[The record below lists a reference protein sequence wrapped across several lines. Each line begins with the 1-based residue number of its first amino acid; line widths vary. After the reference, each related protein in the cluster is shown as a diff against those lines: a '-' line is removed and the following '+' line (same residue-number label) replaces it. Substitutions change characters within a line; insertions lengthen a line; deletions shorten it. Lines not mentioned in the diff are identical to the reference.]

1 MSQVVD
7 PNRQMLR
14 IRLSDPL
21 YADVLGWLI
30 DEARQLDGFDLEG
43 WLGRLAPDLR
53 YSVPVS
59 ETAERATAAP
69 QAAPRNSYLEETFD
83 SLELRVRRLLLASA
97 WVENPRTRTRRF
109 VSNVLVED
117 RGELVRATSY
127 LLVLCSRGDSPA
139 YEILS
144 CERED
149 DLRRR
154 GEDDFELVRREVRI
168 DQAVLGLSTLSFLL

>member
-1 MSQVVD
+1 VVD

-127 LLVLCSRGDSPA
+127 LLFCAAGATRRPMRSSRVNGRTICA
-139 YEILS
+139 GE
-144 CERED
+144 ERN
-149 DLRRR
+149 
-154 GEDDFELVRREVRI
+154 DFELVRREVRI